1 MNLVP
6 TLAINTYE
14 ITMKSVFKESGSLAA
29 RCRVPSPTRTQNRRR
44 VPSSTPEPQATRTQS
59 TANHDDDDSE
69 IEVFGPFEI
78 EDPLLKGSVPKSR
91 KRRACGT
98 EPLGASSSSALRVAG
113 SATHAENLHPFF
125 TKYLKIPSVKS
136 RPLTT
141 LVDSMQGLSLEGES
155 LASRRPTSSASTSSP
170 RLSAQLIPHPAV
182 PSKKAEAQPEEDTED
197 QHELYS
203 YTLYEPAPARVYV
216 TNEDE
221 ANDLVGMLQGPI
233 GFDMEWRVFYTRS
246 SSGPMKVTT
255 CRTATVQVCDE
266 RMILV
271 IQVHRMQRFP
281 QKLQELIESKTIVKM
296 GANILNDGAK
306 LFSDYGV
313 AGQNLVELGAL
324 ARQADPDAAK
334 LFITK
339 RGTVRNST
347 AGIASLAKVVAKYCG
362 KILEK
367 PKERTSNWEA
377 PLTERQLSYAAN
389 DAHSALMA
397 YLKILEIAK
406 QHDRALTP
414 SGYTKHVGSALSGLP
429 SEDEGLD
436 DEETSQGKDKGTE
449 DHSIVPSV
457 DTKATKTDVAPVII
471 PLTHTGMRSQ
481 YWRAYRMW
489 HGKGTSLEDMC
500 KTLSIEGP
508 PLKRTTVISYVI
520 GALQADTTLP
530 FDMRKLREI
539 VQTET
544 KSWSYYKPWL
554 LQVGREGRGVA
565 GATAAKRE

>member
-1 MNLVP
+1 
-6 TLAINTYE
+6 
-14 ITMKSVFKESGSLAA
+14 MKSVLKDSGSLAA
-29 RCRVPSPTRTQNRRR
+29 RCRVPSPPRTQNRCR
-44 VPSSTPEPQATRTQS
+44 VPSGPQELQPTRTQS
-59 TANHDDDDSE
+59 TASHDDNDSE

-78 EDPLLKGSVPKSR
+78 EDPLPKTSVPKSR
-91 KRRACGT
+91 KRRAT
-98 EPLGASSSSALRVAG
+98 GAESHGAFDSNVLRVAG

-125 TKYLKIPSVKS
+125 TRNLKIPSVKS

-141 LVDSMQGLSLEGES
+141 LVDSMQGLSLEGGS
-155 LASRRPTSSASTSSP
+155 LPSGRPTSATLASSSLP
-170 RLSAQLIPHPAV
+170 AQLMPHSIV
-182 PSKKAEAQPEEDTED
+182 PSKKPEAQPEEDTED
-197 QHELYS
+197 QHEFYS
-203 YTLYEPAPARVYV
+203 YKLYEPAPARVYV

-221 ANDLVGMLQGPI
+221 ANDLVGMLRGPI

-246 SSGPMKVTT
+246 SSGPVKVTT

-271 IQVHRMQRFP
+271 IQVHRMKRFP
-281 QKLQELIESKTIVKM
+281 QKLKELIESKTIVKM

-313 AGQNLVELGAL
+313 VGQNLVELGAL

-362 KILEK
+362 KVLEK

-377 PLTERQLSYAAN
+377 SLTERQLTYAAN

-406 QHDRALTP
+406 QHDRTLTP
-414 SGYTKHVGSALSGLP
+414 SAYTRHVSSALSGLP
-429 SEDEGLD
+429 SEDEELD
-436 DEETSQGKDKGTE
+436 DEEASQGTDKGTE
-449 DHSIVPSV
+449 KHSIVPSV

-565 GATAAKRE
+565 GATAAKREQ